1 MSSIDSGA
9 AGCSETTGETLRVL
23 QDLLVAIVKSNRFYQ
38 GKLADYVNQP
48 FPLSLDD
55 FSARVPLTTKVELI
69 ADQAAYPPYG
79 SNLSCLL
86 TDYTR
91 CHQTSGTTGNPI
103 RWLDTAESWSAM
115 TDDWVEILKA
125 AGVSR
130 EDRIFFAFSFG
141 PFLGFWLA
149 FEAAGRLGCLAIPG
163 GGMSSTQ
170 RVRVLLE
177 HRCTVLCCTPSYAL
191 HLAETSRTLGLDPNQ
206 GRVRL
211 LVVAGEPGG
220 SIPSV
225 RKQLSAAW
233 NGARVFDHHGMT
245 ETGPVTY
252 ENPKNPGDLLILERS
267 FFAEVIDPLTT
278 QPVMEGQRGELV
290 LTTLRRF
297 GSPLI
302 RYRTGDLVL
311 RRHLQGLQVLEG
323 GILGRVDDMVVVR
336 GVNVYPSAL
345 DALIRTVE
353 GTGEYRVTVDRRASL
368 IELSIELEGAP
379 SVALAVAQSL
389 QYSLALRVAVVPVAH
404 GSLPRFELKARRWQ
418 TTG

>member
-1 MSSIDSGA
+1 MSSIDLGA
-9 AGCSETTGETLRVL
+9 SGCSETAAEPLRAL
-23 QDLLVAIVKSNRFYQ
+23 QDLLGSIVKSNCFYQ
-38 GKLADYVNQP
+38 GKLAEYVDQP
-48 FPLSLDD
+48 LPRSLDD
-55 FSARVPLTTKVELI
+55 FSARVPLTTKAELV
-69 ADQAAYPPYG
+69 ADQAANPPYG
-79 SNLSCLL
+79 SNLSCSL
-86 TDYTR
+86 TGYTR

-115 TDDWVEILKA
+115 TDDWTEIFKA
-125 AGVSR
+125 AGISR

-163 GGMSSTQ
+163 GGMSSAQ

-177 HRCTVLCCTPSYAL
+177 HSCTVLCCTPSYAL
-191 HLAETSRTLGLDPNQ
+191 HLAETSRTLGLDPTQ

-225 RKQLSAAW
+225 RKQISAAW

-252 ENPKNPGDLLILERS
+252 ENPKSPGDLLILERS
-267 FFAEVIDPLTT
+267 FFVEVIDPLTT
-278 QPVMEGQRGELV
+278 RPVIEGQLGELV

-311 RRHLQGLQVLEG
+311 RRHFQGHQVLEG

-345 DALIRTVE
+345 DALIRKVE
-353 GTGEYRVTVDRRASL
+353 GTAEYRVTVDRRASL
-368 IELSIELEGAP
+368 IELSIELEGDT
-379 SVALAVAQSL
+379 SVALAVAQCV
-389 QYSLALRVAVVPVAH
+389 QYSLALRVTVVPVIH

-418 TTG
+418 TIG

>member
-9 AGCSETTGETLRVL
+9 AGCSETAGETLRVL

-55 FSARVPLTTKVELI
+55 FSARVPLTTKVELV

-311 RRHLQGLQVLEG
+311 RRHLQGRQVLEG

>member
-1 MSSIDSGA
+1 
-9 AGCSETTGETLRVL
+9 L

-38 GKLADYVNQP
+38 GKLADYVDQP
-48 FPLSLDD
+48 FPRSLDD
-55 FSARVPLTTKVELI
+55 FSARVPLTTKVELV

-115 TDDWVEILKA
+115 TDDWAEILKA

-252 ENPKNPGDLLILERS
+252 ENRKNSGDLLILERS
-267 FFAEVIDPLTT
+267 FFVEVIDPLTT

-311 RRHLQGLQVLEG
+311 RRHLQGRQVLEG

-368 IELSIELEGAP
+368 IELSIELEGDP
-379 SVALAVAQSL
+379 SVARAVAQSL